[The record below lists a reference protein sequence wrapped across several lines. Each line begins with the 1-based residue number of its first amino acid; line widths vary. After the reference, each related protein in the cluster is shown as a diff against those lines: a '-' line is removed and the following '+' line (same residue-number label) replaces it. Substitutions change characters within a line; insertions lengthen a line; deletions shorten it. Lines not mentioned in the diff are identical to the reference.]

1 MCQFILRL
9 QNRYK
14 YTVDPYLTFKE
25 MVPDYSKSTEFEG
38 KDSRT
43 EKLGNFVK
51 LQVDK
56 NYSQHDQLKYSLL
69 CKIIPSSILNN
80 DREPP
85 KNQNSKPAKDF
96 KKIINSSFLLWEYNS
111 WKWWLYHAKT
121 SPALLL
127 AFSERYDESKKKGKG
142 EKQSKVKKQNLL
154 VDMILKTYKELD
166 KMKTHQTSP
175 WRKEFEALRGT

>member
-85 KNQNSKPAKDF
+85 KNQNSKRAKDLN
-96 KKIINSSFLLWEYNS
+96 KLIEINSSFLLWEYRS
-111 WKWWLYHAKT
+111 WQMWLYHAKT

-127 AFSERYDESKKKGKG
+127 AFSEKYDKSKKKGKG
-142 EKQSKVKKQNLL
+142 EKQSIHSKL
-154 VDMILKTYKELD
+154 Y
-166 KMKTHQTSP
+166 THKSLIVTFWAKIS
-175 WRKEFEALRGT
+175 RNIVTFYDF